1 VAALNGDAVTTMHT
15 TVLHYA
21 IMREDEAAVQVLAA
35 SDQVHKVI
43 NTRFGEHG
51 MTPLGH
57 AIAVK
62 SKMIIQVLLERGARV
77 GAHEVL
83 MLHKAC
89 YDGDKELLKCVL
101 SAVAEC
107 PDSRKNLV
115 DYAKKCADQ
124 RDIDGNPN
132 KNGLTQGDIAALA
145 ALAQSNLNADA
156 TRPPELP
163 KPLPPSSS
171 KAHFADLKPGFMLS
185 GSRSVSKTNTKNDTA
200 KTVPEVRN
208 EICFGP
214 DCNFVSNANSPPV
227 KMCKNCKSRLSRIAL
242 ACGLQDTASERR
254 KVQAWLRDIEGQAH
268 TENTKDKDQIS
279 TFLPRTYCS
288 RNCQIGRIVESLD
301 ASV

>member
-1 VAALNGDAVTTMHT
+1 MHT

-89 YDGDKELLKCVL
+89 YDGDKELLKSVL

-115 DYAKKCADQ
+115 DYAKKCVDQ
-124 RDIDGNPN
+124 RGADGSPN

-145 ALAQSNLNADA
+145 ALAQSNLNANA
-156 TRPPELP
+156 TRPPEIP
-163 KPLPPSSS
+163 KPTTTATT

-185 GSRSVSKTNTKNDTA
+185 GTRPIPKPVSKNEA
-200 KTVPEVRN
+200 SKTILPERN
-208 EICFGP
+208 ELCFGP
-214 DCNFVSNANSPPV
+214 DCDFISTSDSPPV
-227 KMCKNCKSRLSRIAL
+227 KMCKNCKSRLTRIAL

-254 KVQAWLRDIEGQAH
+254 KVQVWLREVEGQID
-268 TENTKDKDQIS
+268 TGEVKNKDNICS
-279 TFLPRTYCS
+279 FLPRTYCS
-288 RNCQIGRIVESLD
+288 RNCQIGKDLPFVP
-301 ASV
+301 